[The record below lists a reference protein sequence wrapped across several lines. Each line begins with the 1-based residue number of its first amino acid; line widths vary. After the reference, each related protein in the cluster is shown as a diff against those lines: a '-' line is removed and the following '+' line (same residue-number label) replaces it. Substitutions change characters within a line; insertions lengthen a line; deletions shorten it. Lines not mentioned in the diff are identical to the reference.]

1 MERTWVRRPLTTM
14 GIMSLAV
21 VLLVVAPVWIF
32 GSAVIDLVCRRWRL
46 PLLRLLCFA
55 FCWAWLETLGL
66 LGAGALTLV
75 GRGRDVSAAYRLQ
88 EWWCRGV
95 VRSLSLC
102 MGVRFEVEGAENVGS
117 GPLVALS
124 RHVSLADAVMSSWIM
139 GSLLSLR
146 PRFVLKKELTLDPCL
161 DIIGH
166 RLPNYFID
174 RSSPDIASELI
185 GIEQMAHDL
194 GENDVAVI
202 FPEGSRSNEKKR
214 SRALEGLA
222 TRSPQRFERLKNLQH
237 LSPPKPA
244 GASALLNAV
253 PNAKVITMW
262 HSGFDGMD
270 TFKGIIRNVG
280 ARAVRVHVAITQ
292 HDRATIPSGELFV
305 AWLDEQW
312 VKMDAAVHARLAT
325 VRHANMGE
333 MK

>member
-1 MERTWVRRPLTTM
+1 MDRTWVRRPLTTL

-21 VLLVVAPVWIF
+21 VLLVLSPVWI
-32 GSAVIDLVCRRWRL
+32 GIGVIVDAVSRRLRF

-55 FCWAWLETLGL
+55 FCWSWLETLGL
-66 LGAGALTLV
+66 LGAGFLSLT
-75 GRGRDVSAAYRLQ
+75 GRGRNVDAAYRLQ
-88 EWWCRGV
+88 EWWCRGM
-95 VRSLSLC
+95 VRSLTLC
-102 MGVRFEVEGAENVGS
+102 MGVIFEVEGAEHVGP

-139 GSLLSLR
+139 GSLLRLQ
-146 PRFVLKKELTLDPCL
+146 PRYVLKKELTLDPCL

-174 RSSPDIASELI
+174 RNSPDIASELI

-194 GENDVAVI
+194 GNNDVAVI
-202 FPEGSRSNEKKR
+202 FPEGSRSNETKR
-214 SRALEGLA
+214 ARALEGLA
-222 TRSPQRFERLKNLQH
+222 SRSPQRFERLRNLQH

-253 PNAKVITMW
+253 PTAKVITMW

-280 ARAVRVHVAITQ
+280 AKAVRVHVAITQ
-292 HDRATIPSGELFV
+292 HERATIPSGEAFV

-312 VKMDAAVHARLAT
+312 VKMDAAVHSRLT
-325 VRHANMGE
+325 SIRQS
-333 MK
+333 K

>member
-1 MERTWVRRPLTTM
+1 MERTWVRRPLTTV

-21 VLLVVAPVWIF
+21 LLAVFSPLWIV
-32 GSAVIDLVCRRWRL
+32 GASCVDLVQRRWRF

-66 LGAGALTLV
+66 LGAGALTII
-75 GRGRDVSAAYRLQ
+75 GRGRDVQAAYRLQ
-88 EWWCRGV
+88 EWWCRGM
-95 VRSLSLC
+95 VRSLTLC
-102 MGVRFEVEGAENVGS
+102 MGVVFEVEGAEHVGN

-139 GSLLSLR
+139 GSLMSLQ

-174 RSSPDIASELI
+174 RSSPDIASELV
-185 GIEQMAHDL
+185 GIEQMALDL
-194 GENDVAVI
+194 GEKDVAVI
-202 FPEGSRSNEKKR
+202 FPEGSRSNEVKR
-214 SRALEGLA
+214 ARALEGLA
-222 TRSPQRFERLKNLQH
+222 SRSPQRFERLKNLQH

-253 PNAKVITMW
+253 PSAKVITMW

-280 ARAVRVHVAITQ
+280 TKAVRVHVAITQ
-292 HDRATIPSGELFV
+292 HDRATIPSGEAFV

-312 VKMDAAVHARLAT
+312 VKMDAAVHARLT
-325 VRHANMGE
+325 TIRTT
-333 MK
+333 K

>member
-1 MERTWVRRPLTTM
+1 MERTWVRRPLTTV
-14 GIMSLAV
+14 GIMSLAALLA
-21 VLLVVAPVWIF
+21 VLSPVWIV
-32 GSAVIDLVCRRWRL
+32 GAGCVDLVQRRWRV

-55 FCWAWLETLGL
+55 FCWSWLETLGL
-66 LGAGALTLV
+66 LAAGALTLI
-75 GRGRDVSAAYRLQ
+75 GRGRDVQAAYRLQ
-88 EWWCRGV
+88 EWWCRGM
-95 VRSLSLC
+95 VRSLTLC
-102 MGVRFEVEGAENVGS
+102 MGVVFEVEGAEHVGN

-139 GSLLSLR
+139 GSLMSLQ

-185 GIEQMAHDL
+185 GIEQMARDL
-194 GENDVAVI
+194 GEKDVAVI
-202 FPEGSRSNEKKR
+202 FPEGSRSNEVKR
-214 SRALEGLA
+214 ARALEGLA
-222 TRSPQRFERLKNLQH
+222 SRSPQRFERLKNLQH

-253 PNAKVITMW
+253 PSAKVITMW

-280 ARAVRVHVAITQ
+280 AKAVRVHVAITQ
-292 HDRATIPSGELFV
+292 HDRATIPSGEAFV

-312 VKMDAAVHARLAT
+312 VKMDAAVHARLT
-325 VRHANMGE
+325 TIRTT
-333 MK
+333 K

>member
-1 MERTWVRRPLTTM
+1 MERTWVRRPLTTV
-14 GIMSLAV
+14 GIMSLAALLA
-21 VLLVVAPVWIF
+21 VLSPVWIV
-32 GSAVIDLVCRRWRL
+32 GAGCVDLVQRRWRV

-55 FCWAWLETLGL
+55 FCWSWLETLGL
-66 LGAGALTLV
+66 LGAGALTLI
-75 GRGRDVSAAYRLQ
+75 GRGRDVQAAYRLQ
-88 EWWCRGV
+88 EWWCRGM
-95 VRSLSLC
+95 VRSLTLC
-102 MGVRFEVEGAENVGS
+102 MGVVFEVEGAEHVGN

-139 GSLLSLR
+139 GSLMSLQ

-185 GIEQMAHDL
+185 GIEQMARDL
-194 GENDVAVI
+194 GEKDVAVI
-202 FPEGSRSNEKKR
+202 FPEGSRSNEVKR
-214 SRALEGLA
+214 ARALEGLA
-222 TRSPQRFERLKNLQH
+222 SRSPQRFERLKNLQH

-253 PNAKVITMW
+253 PSAKVITMW

-280 ARAVRVHVAITQ
+280 AKAVRVHVAITQ
-292 HDRATIPSGELFV
+292 HDRATIPSGEAFV

-312 VKMDAAVHARLAT
+312 VKMDAAVHARLT
-325 VRHANMGE
+325 TIRTT
-333 MK
+333 K

>member
-1 MERTWVRRPLTTM
+1 MERTWVRRPLTTV

-21 VLLVVAPVWIF
+21 LLAVLSPIWIVGAGVVDA
-32 GSAVIDLVCRRWRL
+32 AQRRWRF

-55 FCWAWLETLGL
+55 FCWSWLETLGL
-66 LGAGALTLV
+66 LGAGALTV
-75 GRGRDVSAAYRLQ
+75 AGRGRDVQAAYRLQ
-88 EWWCRGV
+88 EWWCRGM
-95 VRSLSLC
+95 VRSLTLC
-102 MGVRFEVEGAENVGS
+102 MGVIFEVEGVEHVGQ

-139 GSLLSLR
+139 GSLMSLQ

-174 RSSPDIASELI
+174 RTSPDIASELV
-185 GIEQMAHDL
+185 GIEQMARDL
-194 GENDVAVI
+194 GEKDVAVI
-202 FPEGSRSNEKKR
+202 FPEGSRSNEVKR

-222 TRSPQRFERLKNLQH
+222 SRSPQRFERLKNLQH

-253 PNAKVITMW
+253 PSAKVITMW

-280 ARAVRVHVAITQ
+280 AKAVRVHVAITQ
-292 HDRATIPSGELFV
+292 HDRATIPTGEAFV

-312 VKMDAAVHARLAT
+312 VKMDAAVHARLT
-325 VRHANMGE
+325 TIRTT
-333 MK
+333 K

>member
-1 MERTWVRRPLTTM
+1 MERTWVRRPLTTV

-21 VLLVVAPVWIF
+21 ILLVLSPVWI
-32 GSAVIDLVCRRWRL
+32 GGGALVDAVARRWRF

-55 FCWAWLETLGL
+55 LCWAWLETLGL
-66 LGAGALTLV
+66 MGAAFLSLT
-75 GRGRDVSAAYRLQ
+75 GRGHDVDASYRLQ
-88 EWWCRGV
+88 EWWCRGM
-95 VRSLSLC
+95 VRSLTIC
-102 MGVRFEVEGAENVGS
+102 MGVIFEVEGAEHVGS

-139 GSLLSLR
+139 GSLLRLQ
-146 PRFVLKKELTLDPCL
+146 PRYVLKKELSLDPCL

-174 RSSPDIASELI
+174 RNSPDIASELV
-185 GIEQMAHDL
+185 GIEQMANDL

-202 FPEGSRSNEKKR
+202 FPEGSRSNEAKR
-214 SRALEGLA
+214 ARALEGLSV
-222 TRSPQRFERLKNLQH
+222 RSPQRFERLRHLQH

-253 PNAKVITMW
+253 PGAKVITMW

-280 ARAVRVHVAITQ
+280 AKAVRVHVAITQ
-292 HDRATIPSGELFV
+292 HDRSTVPSGEAFV

-312 VKMDAAVHARLAT
+312 VKMDIAVHARLT
-325 VRHANMGE
+325 SIRQS
-333 MK
+333 K

>member
-1 MERTWVRRPLTTM
+1 MERTWVRRPLTTV
-14 GIMSLAV
+14 GIMSLAMALALLSPLWIVGAGV
-21 VLLVVAPVWIF
+21 VDVAQ
-32 GSAVIDLVCRRWRL
+32 RRWRF

-55 FCWAWLETLGL
+55 FCWSWLETLGL
-66 LGAGALTLV
+66 LGAGVLTLV
-75 GRGRDVSAAYRLQ
+75 GRGRDVQAAYRLQ
-88 EWWCRGV
+88 EWWCRGM
-95 VRSLSLC
+95 VRSLTMC
-102 MGVRFEVEGAENVGS
+102 MGVVFEVEGAEHVGQ

-124 RHVSLADAVMSSWIM
+124 RHVSLADAVMCSWIM
-139 GSLLSLR
+139 GSLMSLQ

-174 RSSPDIASELI
+174 RTSPDIASELV
-185 GIEQMAHDL
+185 GIEQMARDL
-194 GENDVAVI
+194 GEKDVAVI
-202 FPEGSRSNEKKR
+202 FPEGSRSNEVKR

-222 TRSPQRFERLKNLQH
+222 SRSPQRFERLKNLQH

-253 PNAKVITMW
+253 PSAKVITMW

-280 ARAVRVHVAITQ
+280 AKAVRVHVAITQ
-292 HDRATIPSGELFV
+292 HDRATIPTGEAFV

-312 VKMDAAVHARLAT
+312 VKMDAAVQARLT
-325 VRHANMGE
+325 TIRTT
-333 MK
+333 K